1 MRGRL
6 QSARQSMHAKQ
17 RERAK
22 RKSATLRKL
31 YNRPKKASERP
42 HSLQYQEKSRIVVL
56 LVCVAVVLL
65 MSRPASLHPFTTRV
79 AAK

>member
-1 MRGRL
+1 
-6 QSARQSMHAKQ
+6 MHAKQ

-31 YNRPKKASERP
+31 YNRPEKARERP
-42 HSLQYQEKSRIVVL
+42 HSLQHQERSRIVVL
-56 LVCVAVVLL
+56 PVCVAIVLL
-65 MSRPASLHPFTTRV
+65 MSRPASIHPSTTRV